1 MPVQKCTGR
10 RRRSK
15 ESTHWHFE
23 VNLARGEHEDGKRR
37 MKHTHCHI
45 PLEKFRGWH
54 WEPHLILH
62 VHGVVRTIPACIYIA
77 KKRGFANMISQ
88 RFIR

>member
-62 VHGVVRTIPACIYIA
+62 VHGVVRTIPA
-77 KKRGFANMISQ
+77 
-88 RFIR
+88 